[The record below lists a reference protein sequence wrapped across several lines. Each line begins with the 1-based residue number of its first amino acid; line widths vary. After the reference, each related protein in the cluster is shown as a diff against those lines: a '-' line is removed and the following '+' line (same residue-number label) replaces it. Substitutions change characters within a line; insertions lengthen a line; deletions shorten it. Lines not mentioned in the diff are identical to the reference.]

1 MAKIA
6 EKINRFNAYVENSDA
21 KNKLAGITE
30 EVTLPDFKEMSES
43 LNLAGMGGEI
53 DSPTVGNFESAQI
66 EIPFSNIS
74 SEMFRLVVDDSVPLI
89 LRSAQEELDTS
100 TLKKGF
106 IGRVVTVKGMT
117 KEVDY
122 GKLKKGGYG
131 EPKVVKEIVYYKDEH
146 NGKTIAEIDKFNNVY
161 VVNGVDM
168 MKDISK
174 LI

>member
-6 EKINRFNAYVENSDA
+6 EKINRFNAYVGTTDA
-21 KNKLAGITE
+21 KNKLAGITD

-53 DSPTVGNFESAQI
+53 DSPSVGNFESAQT

-74 SEMFRLVVDDSVPLI
+74 REMFRLVMDDSVPLI
-89 LRSAQEELDTS
+89 LRSAQEELDTG

-106 IGRVVTVKGMT
+106 IGRAITVKGMT

-131 EPKVVKEIVYYKDEH
+131 EPKIIKEIVYYKDEYD
-146 NGKTIAEIDKFNNVY
+146 GETVTEIDKFNNVY
-161 VVNGVDM
+161 IVNGVNKM
-168 MKDISK
+168 ADISR